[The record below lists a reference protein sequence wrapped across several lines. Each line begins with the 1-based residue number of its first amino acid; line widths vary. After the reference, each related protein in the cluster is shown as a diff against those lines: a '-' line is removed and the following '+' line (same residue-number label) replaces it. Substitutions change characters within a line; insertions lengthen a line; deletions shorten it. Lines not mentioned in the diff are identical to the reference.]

1 MFKKKYLHKNIQKT
15 KVLIIDE
22 ISMLSAK
29 TLDAVESIVRY
40 FIDRTR
46 PFGGVQVVLCGD
58 FFQLPPVTKYGSHAE
73 NIFARQSD
81 MRKEMEFSVCYL
93 SEQHRQS
100 DNKFLSILDKIRS
113 NTVDQEAIEQLKER
127 FNKKLD
133 CVAEPT
139 RLYTHNID
147 VDRINNLELAK
158 INAPEKTFYMSTK

>member
-1 MFKKKYLHKNIQKT
+1 
-15 KVLIIDE
+15 
-22 ISMLSAK
+22 
-29 TLDAVESIVRY
+29 
-40 FIDRTR
+40 
-46 PFGGVQVVLCGD
+46 
-58 FFQLPPVTKYGSHAE
+58 VTKYGSHAE

-81 MRKEMEFSVCYL
+81 MRQEMEFSVCYL

-100 DNKFLSILDKIRS
+100 DNNFLSILDKIRS

-127 FNKKLD
+127 FNKELD